1 MEESRN
7 YYNIHDVIKGQPNII
22 SLQLLGSPL
31 CDDNPHE
38 NISKIYKEEFSRIM
52 QESGRLTDKQSPEGL
67 VPGPPP
73 GLPFF
78 PGLGAGGFFQR
89 GAPPTDFAR
98 AMDIYHQVPILQI
111 LRRKFLKVSLL

>member
-1 MEESRN
+1 
-7 YYNIHDVIKGQPNII
+7 
-22 SLQLLGSPL
+22 
-31 CDDNPHE
+31 
-38 NISKIYKEEFSRIM
+38 M

-98 AMDIYHQVPILQI
+98 AMDIYHQVPNLTKYYNDSSQNVAHFTKKN
-111 LRRKFLKVSLL
+111 L